1 MSLKDVITAAKN
13 GIKDLTELEVQTY
26 TGQIEVAIDTIGTTN
41 FTAIL
46 DTAKATGNIK
56 LSQVTK
62 ISIDGDAI
70 NLVPDTAPPEH
81 AAEAHKS
88 ALEAGQN
95 VRSSILELFKDL
107 IEKY

>member
-1 MSLKDVITAAKN
+1 MSLKEVITTAK
-13 GIKDLTELEVQTY
+13 GAIKDLTEIEVQTY
-26 TGQIEVAIDTIGTTN
+26 TGQIEVAVDAIGTTD
-41 FTAIL
+41 FAAIL
-46 DTAKATGNIK
+46 DSAKATGNIK
-56 LSQVTK
+56 LCQVTK
-62 ISIDGDAI
+62 ITIDGDAM

-95 VRSSILELFKDL
+95 VRSSMLELFKDL